1 MGCLLSPS
9 SARSYRQRALGCM
22 SIKGLSDTWRTHT
35 LYTTT
40 YPSRCLP
47 TDWNPTS
54 ALLLSRY
61 AHIIALSYIVRI
73 NVDISSIFEWATV
86 TQFEFVRN
94 WFPKLTLTSSGA
106 KSPRSPG
113 VWVRSCPPTR
123 WSFQSIPF
131 LGLMPNRVLTHH

>member
-1 MGCLLSPS
+1 MSVSESAQDHPDSSCTDLYGTVSRVVNRDRTFVP
-9 SARSYRQRALGCM
+9 SARAGVYEHQGSKRYM
-22 SIKGLSDTWRTHT
+22 EDTHAI
-35 LYTTT
+35 Y
-40 YPSRCLP
+40 
-47 TDWNPTS
+47 D
-54 ALLLSRY
+54 
-61 AHIIALSYIVRI
+61 
-73 NVDISSIFEWATV
+73 DISEQMSAHGLESDERASAFAWATV